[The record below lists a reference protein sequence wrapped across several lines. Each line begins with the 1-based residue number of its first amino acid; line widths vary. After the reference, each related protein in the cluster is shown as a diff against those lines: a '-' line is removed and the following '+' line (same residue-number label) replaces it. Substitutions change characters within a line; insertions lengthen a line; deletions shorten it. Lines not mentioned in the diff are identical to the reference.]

1 MTITRCYAIN
11 RDIDG
16 DCPGS
21 MCHSARWHSAT
32 FRRSTN
38 QREKAL
44 TAKKCLK
51 GGSEYS
57 RIFIFKISIGRRIFL
72 RNTKNGHFEQKSDE
86 NKNNDK
92 YCEKQSCKRRKIRS
106 LLSWQQR
113 TIRHLS
119 TDIGGEGGFSGGR
132 NTPRNP
138 PGTQIGRDKSVISG
152 ILRERRLGPPKTVY
166 VKGLYKNNF
175 IAARMS

>member
-1 MTITRCYAIN
+1 
-11 RDIDG
+11 
-16 DCPGS
+16 

-57 RIFIFKISIGRRIFL
+57 GIFIFKISIFKLIFL
-72 RNTKNGHFEQKSDE
+72 RNTKNGHFEPKSDE
-86 NKNNDK
+86 NQNNDR
-92 YCEKQSCKRRKIRS
+92 YSEKQSYQRRKTRS

-138 PGTQIGRDKSVISG
+138 PGTRIIRDKSVISG
-152 ILRERRLGPPKTVY
+152 ILRERRLGPPETVLCEGT
-166 VKGLYKNNF
+166 V
-175 IAARMS
+175 

>member
-1 MTITRCYAIN
+1 MRSIGTLMGTVRGVCAILP
-11 RDIDG
+11 D
-16 DCPGS
+16 
-21 MCHSARWHSAT
+21 WHIAT

-57 RIFIFKISIGRRIFL
+57 GIFIFKISIFKLIFL
-72 RNTKNGHFEQKSDE
+72 RNTKNGHFEPKSDE
-86 NKNNDK
+86 NQNNDR
-92 YCEKQSCKRRKIRS
+92 YSEKQSCERRKIRS

-132 NTPRNP
+132 NIPRDP
-138 PGTQIGRDKSVISG
+138 PGTRIIRDKSVISG
-152 ILRERRLGPPKTVY
+152 ILRERRLGPPETVLCEGT
-166 VKGLYKNNF
+166 V
-175 IAARMS
+175 

>member
-1 MTITRCYAIN
+1 
-11 RDIDG
+11 
-16 DCPGS
+16 

-57 RIFIFKISIGRRIFL
+57 GIFIFKILIFKLIFL
-72 RNTKNGHFEQKSDE
+72 RNTKNGHFEPKSDE
-86 NKNNDK
+86 EENNDRD
-92 YCEKQSCKRRKIRS
+92 CEKQSYQRQKIRS

-113 TIRHLS
+113 TIRHLL
-119 TDIGGEGGFSGGR
+119 TDIGGEGGFSGGEIHHG
-132 NTPRNP
+132 TL
-138 PGTQIGRDKSVISG
+138 PGHKLEEIRALSQEYYGSG
-152 ILRERRLGPPKTVY
+152 GLVPQRL
-166 VKGLYKNNF
+166 F
-175 IAARMS
+175 M

>member
-51 GGSEYS
+51 GGSIS
-57 RIFIFKISIGRRIFL
+57 IFKLVFL
-72 RNTKNGHFEQKSDE
+72 RNTKNGHFEPKSDE
-86 NKNNDK
+86 NQSNDK
-92 YCEKQSCKRRKIRS
+92 YCEKQSYKRRKIRS

-119 TDIGGEGGFSGGR
+119 ADTSGEGSLSGEGVFHGTLPGRKLREIRALSLEYHGSGGLV
-132 NTPRNP
+132 P
-138 PGTQIGRDKSVISG
+138 Q
-152 ILRERRLGPPKTVY
+152 RL
-166 VKGLYKNNF
+166 F
-175 IAARMS
+175 M

>member
-1 MTITRCYAIN
+1 MNLKQTVQLLQAKKN
-11 RDIDG
+11 
-16 DCPGS
+16 

-32 FRRSTN
+32 FRRSTK

-57 RIFIFKISIGRRIFL
+57 GILIFKISIFKLTFL
-72 RNTKNGHFEQKSDE
+72 RNTKNGHFEPKSDE
-86 NKNNDK
+86 NQKNDR
-92 YCEKQSCKRRKIRS
+92 YCENQSYQRRKIRS
-106 LLSWQQR
+106 LLSWRQR
-113 TIRHLS
+113 TISHLS

-152 ILRERRLGPPKTVY
+152 ILRERRLGPPETVLCEGT
-166 VKGLYKNNF
+166 V
-175 IAARMS
+175 

>member
-1 MTITRCYAIN
+1 
-11 RDIDG
+11 
-16 DCPGS
+16 

-57 RIFIFKISIGRRIFL
+57 GIFIFKISIFKLTFL
-72 RNTKNGHFEQKSDE
+72 RNTKNGHLEPKSDE
-86 NKNNDK
+86 NQNNDR
-92 YCEKQSCKRRKIRS
+92 YSEKQSYERRKIRS

-119 TDIGGEGGFSGGR
+119 TGIGGEGSISGGR
-132 NTPRNP
+132 NIPRNP
-138 PGTQIGRDKSVISG
+138 PGTQIRRDKSVIAG
-152 ILRERRLGPPKTVY
+152 VLRERRLGPSETVY
-166 VKGLYKNNF
+166 VKGLYRTNF
-175 IAARMS
+175 VATKMS

>member
-1 MTITRCYAIN
+1 MTITRCYAI
-11 RDIDG
+11 
-16 DCPGS
+16 
-21 MCHSARWHSAT
+21 RWHSAT

-57 RIFIFKISIGRRIFL
+57 GIFIFKISIFKLIFL
-72 RNTKNGHFEQKSDE
+72 RNTKNGHFEPKSDE
-86 NKNNDK
+86 EENNDRD
-92 YCEKQSCKRRKIRS
+92 CEKQSYQRRKIRS
-106 LLSWQQR
+106 LLSWQKR
-113 TIRHLS
+113 TIRHLL

-138 PGTQIGRDKSVISG
+138 PGTQIGGDKSVISG
-152 ILRERRLGPPKTVY
+152 ILRERRLGPPETVY
-166 VKGLYKNNF
+166 VKGLYKLTL
-175 IAARMS
+175 

>member
-1 MTITRCYAIN
+1 
-11 RDIDG
+11 
-16 DCPGS
+16 

-57 RIFIFKISIGRRIFL
+57 GIFIFKILIFKLIFL
-72 RNTKNGHFEQKSDE
+72 RNTKNGHFEPKSDE
-86 NKNNDK
+86 EENNDRD
-92 YCEKQSCKRRKIRS
+92 CEKQSYQRQKIRS

-113 TIRHLS
+113 MIRHLL

-138 PGTQIGRDKSVISG
+138 PGTQIGGDKSVISG
-152 ILRERRLGPPKTVY
+152 ILRERRLGPPETVY
-166 VKGLYKNNF
+166 VKGLYKLTL
-175 IAARMS
+175 

>member
-1 MTITRCYAIN
+1 
-11 RDIDG
+11 
-16 DCPGS
+16 

-51 GGSEYS
+51 GGSENS
-57 RIFIFKISIGRRIFL
+57 GIFIFKISIFKLTFL
-72 RNTKNGHFEQKSDE
+72 RNTKNGHLEPKSDE
-86 NKNNDK
+86 NQNNDR
-92 YCEKQSCKRRKIRS
+92 YSEKHSYERRKIRR

-119 TDIGGEGGFSGGR
+119 TGIGGEGSFSGGR
-132 NTPRNP
+132 NIPRNP
-138 PGTQIGRDKSVISG
+138 PGTQIRRDKSVIAG
-152 ILRERRLGPPKTVY
+152 VLRERRLGPSETVY
-166 VKGLYKNNF
+166 VKGLYRTNF
-175 IAARMS
+175 VATRMS